1 MNLLPLTIV
10 FLSVQ
15 LMPLV
20 ECPLILRN
28 DNRWYGGLNARAYCT
43 ASGLIP
49 SRSLPIFTHLK
60 SSKDRTKCKRLS
72 KTWKLSWRISIF
84 RKSLSYLWSSYGA
97 KHSTT
102 TSRWLF
108 VSETQET
115 DLEPCELVIPLSCVL
130 VICDVLLKLVAFWSL
145 CSFMASDFTLLI
157 ESKHKISDW
166 SDKYS
171 ISLWLN
177 SRILSII

>member
-1 MNLLPLTIV
+1 MNLVLLTIV

-60 SSKDRTKCKRLS
+60 SSKNRIKCKLLS
-72 KTWKLSWRISIF
+72 KTWLSWRMYII
-84 RKSLSYLWSSYGA
+84 RKTLSYLWSSYGA

-102 TSRWLF
+102 TSRWLL

-166 SDKYS
+166 SNTHS
-171 ISLWLN
+171 ISVWFN
-177 SRILSII
+177 GRMVSSI